1 MTTISRLCKSVS
13 AAATTTN
20 KKATIS
26 ITKKERKINK
36 KVNNRITTI
45 KMKRVAKREVRI
57 SSSKRITTKLSD
69 KEKLSVANMQRFER

>member
-13 AAATTTN
+13 AAATTTI
-20 KKATIS
+20 KRATIT
-26 ITKKERKINK
+26 TKEKELKINRK
-36 KVNNRITTI
+36 ENSKITI

-69 KEKLSVANMQRFER
+69 KEK

>member
-20 KKATIS
+20 KRATIT
-26 ITKKERKINK
+26 IREKELKINK
-36 KVNNRITTI
+36 KENSRITI

-69 KEKLSVANMQRFER
+69 KEK